1 MQSFFIL
8 LQLTNSSVPLG
19 AYNYSDG
26 LEFLVES
33 EILTSAQSIQ
43 DWLTTELHHGSIRM
57 DIAVMLKVNQ
67 AIAERAATQSA
78 TEDFSELQYWNSW
91 LNGTRETSEL
101 CNQSIQMGNSLLKL
115 LGDLDSEK
123 QAKIQKLREYLGKDC
138 HFAVAFGVAI
148 ALWQIDIKQAVWAY
162 LHSWASNLVSAA
174 VKLVPLGQ
182 TQGQQIIYQLHPVID
197 AVAADLLE
205 PKEEH
210 FYACSWGLGL
220 ASMNHETQYTRLFR
234 S

>member
-1 MQSFFIL
+1 MQSFFVL

-33 EILTSAQSIQ
+33 EILNSAKGIQ
-43 DWLTTELHHGSIRM
+43 DWLATELQHGSIRI
-57 DIAVMLKVNQ
+57 DIAVMLKVT
-67 AIAERAATQSA
+67 AAVSDS
-78 TEDFSELQYWNSW
+78 DFAELQYWNSW

-101 CNQSIQMGNSLLKL
+101 RNQSIQMGNSLLKL
-115 LGDLDSEK
+115 LGDLDPDK
-123 QAKIQKLREYLGKDC
+123 QLQIQQLREYLGKNC
-138 HFAVAFGVAI
+138 HFSVTFGVAI
-148 ALWQIDIKQAVWAY
+148 ALWDIDIKQSIWAY

-182 TQGQQIIYQLHPVID
+182 TQGQQIIYQLHPVINT
-197 AVAADLLE
+197 VAAELLE

>member
-1 MQSFFIL
+1 MQSFFVL

-33 EILTSAQSIQ
+33 ELITSAEGIQ
-43 DWLTTELHHGSIRM
+43 DWLTTELKHGSIRM

-67 AIAERAATQSA
+67 AIIANEN
-78 TEDFSELQYWNSW
+78 SELNYWNSW

-101 CNQSIQMGNSLLKL
+101 RQQSMQMGNSLLKL
-115 LGDLDSEK
+115 LGDLDPEK
-123 QAKIQKLREYLGKDC
+123 RVQIQALRESIGKNC

-148 ALWQIDIKQAVWAY
+148 ALWEIDTRQAVWAY

-182 TQGQQIIYQLHPVID
+182 TQGQQIIYELHPIID
-197 AVAADLLE
+197 AVATELLD